1 MNTSI
6 ASSSAADGTSRA
18 ADTATTVRVWD
29 VPTRVFHWS
38 FALCFTGAW
47 LTSDSERLRDLHVM
61 LGYTFAGLAVFRVL
75 WGLVGTR
82 YARFASFIYSPR
94 ELASYLKSL
103 LAMKPRHYFGHN
115 PAGAVAIFAMLGLGA
130 LIVLS
135 GFATYQDIGGEWL
148 EELHEGAAS
157 TMLAIVFVHIAGVIV
172 SSLLHRENLAR
183 AMLTG
188 RKSGTPAESIRHAH
202 RFVGMALL
210 VAVLGFWWAYQSGAA
225 DAWLPQPT
233 TTADARD
240 RHHDDD

>member
-6 ASSSAADGTSRA
+6 TTPSAAGGASRA
-18 ADTATTVRVWD
+18 AEAATNVRVWD
-29 VPTRVFHWS
+29 LPTRIFHWS
-38 FALCFTGAW
+38 FALCFAGAW

-82 YARFASFIYSPR
+82 YARFASFVFPPR
-94 ELASYLKSL
+94 ELVSYLKSL
-103 LAMKPRHYFGHN
+103 LAMKPRHYLGHN

-130 LIVLS
+130 LIALS

-157 TMLAIVFVHIAGVIV
+157 TMLAIVLVHIAGVVV
-172 SSLLHRENLAR
+172 SSLLHRENLVR
-183 AMLTG
+183 AMFTG
-188 RKSGTPAESIRHAH
+188 NKPGAPAQGIRHAH
-202 RFVGMALL
+202 RVVGTALL

-225 DAWLPQPT
+225 EAWLPQPSA
-233 TTADARD
+233 TADAQD